1 MYSNTETVPNHG
13 GLLPVFPISHM
24 LAGVL
29 RTRRKCPAAIIRLM
43 AAGSAIV
50 VAYNSASSIEQCLRA
65 LRNENGWEHIVID
78 NASCDDTAVRARR
91 ADPQA
96 RLVRNSENLGFA
108 AAVNQGA
115 RLATG
120 KILLI
125 LNPDTTARPG
135 GLAALATALESDAVG
150 AAGGALLRENG
161 EVDRGFTVR
170 RFPTPLFMATE
181 ILLLNRFWPSNPLNR
196 AYRCLDMDYSKRQ
209 EVEQPAG
216 ACLAVKREAW
226 ESVGGFDE
234 TFFPIWFE
242 DADFCHRLRTQGWKI
257 LYCPEAVFAHSG
269 GHSVSQL
276 PLRDRQLLWYGNL
289 LRYFRKHSSRA
300 AVAGL
305 RACIAL
311 GMALRSLAA
320 LVGAGPEDVKLPEAL
335 RAYAAVVRRCVLA
348 GPGSRGFEKQ

>member
-1 MYSNTETVPNHG
+1 MGIFT
-13 GLLPVFPISHM
+13 PVYPISHRP
-24 LAGVL
+24 ASIE
-29 RTRRKCPAAIIRLM
+29 RRRRKCPAAIIRLM

-65 LRNENGWEHIVID
+65 LRNDNGWEHIVID
-78 NASCDDTAVRARR
+78 NASCDDTAARVER

-96 RLVRNSENLGFA
+96 RLVRNRENLGFA

-125 LNPDTTARPG
+125 LNPDTIARPG
-135 GLAALATALESDAVG
+135 GLAALATALESDGVG
-150 AAGGALLRENG
+150 AAGGALLRESG
-161 EVDRGFTVR
+161 EADRGFAVR
-170 RFPTPLFMATE
+170 RFPTPLFMAAE

-196 AYRCLDMDYSKRQ
+196 AYRCLDMDYGKRQ
-209 EVEQPAG
+209 EVDQPAG

-226 ESVGGFDE
+226 ESIGGFDE

-242 DADFCHRLRTQGWKI
+242 DADFCRRLRTQGWKI

-269 GHSVSQL
+269 GHSVNQL
-276 PLRDRQLLWYGNL
+276 PLRERQLLWYGNL

-300 AVAGL
+300 AVASL

-320 LVGAGPEDVKLPEAL
+320 LVGAGPEGVKLPDAL
-335 RAYAAVVRRCVLA
+335 RAYAAVVRQCVLA
-348 GPGSRGFEKQ
+348 GPGTRGFEKQ